1 MYELEERR
9 IENAYSA
16 RDMSEVDSWAWN
28 YWNNVIGALVRR
40 LNDRL
45 NNQMVLALVTLITAL
60 GISAVAAFYSIVGLM
75 AIFSASA
82 LSIAVM
88 GIVLEIGK
96 LITASWL
103 YQNWKKIPLLLKSY
117 LTIAVIVLMFITS
130 MGIFGYLS
138 KAHIDQGSGTSELY
152 VKVERLD
159 NRITSERKIITRAE
173 KQLSALDSA
182 LDKYLELGAV
192 SKGLKKREDQEQE
205 RNALTD
211 NINNAQGRIDKLLDE
226 KSEYKL
232 QINSFEVEVGPLKYI
247 SALVYGDEAL
257 DYIDTAVRAVILI
270 LVFVFDP
277 LAVLLIIAAN
287 MSFAEYNEKRKRAL
301 ARKNKVPKD
310 AIKTTVSQEQNGLR
324 KVTKSVN
331 GVSMEY
337 YE

>member
-1 MYELEERR
+1 
-9 IENAYSA
+9 
-16 RDMSEVDSWAWN
+16 
-28 YWNNVIGALVRR
+28 
-40 LNDRL
+40 
-45 NNQMVLALVTLITAL
+45 MVLALVTLITAL

-103 YQNWKKIPLLLKSY
+103 YQNWKRVPFLLKSY

-159 NRITSERKIITRAE
+159 NRIISERKIITRAE

-205 RNALTD
+205 RNALT
-211 NINNAQGRIDKLLDE
+211 NTINNAQSRIDKLLDE
-226 KSEYKL
+226 KSEYRL

-287 MSFAEYNEKRKRAL
+287 ISFAEYNEKRKRAL
-301 ARKNKVPKD
+301 ARKNRVPKG

>member
-1 MYELEERR
+1 
-9 IENAYSA
+9 
-16 RDMSEVDSWAWN
+16 
-28 YWNNVIGALVRR
+28 
-40 LNDRL
+40 
-45 NNQMVLALVTLITAL
+45 MVLALVTLITAL

-103 YQNWKKIPLLLKSY
+103 YQNWKRVPLLLKSY
-117 LTIAVIVLMFITS
+117 LTIAVVILMFITS

-159 NRITSERKIITRAE
+159 NRIASERKVIKRAE
-173 KQLSALDSA
+173 TQLSALDSA
-182 LDKYLELGAV
+182 LEKYVELGAV

-205 RNALTD
+205 RNALT
-211 NINNAQGRIDKLLDE
+211 NTINNAQSRIDKLLDE

-287 MSFAEYNEKRKRAL
+287 ISFAEYNEKRKRAL
-301 ARKNKVPKD
+301 ARKNRVPKG
-310 AIKTTVSQEQNGLR
+310 AIKTTVSEEQNGLR

>member
-1 MYELEERR
+1 
-9 IENAYSA
+9 
-16 RDMSEVDSWAWN
+16 
-28 YWNNVIGALVRR
+28 
-40 LNDRL
+40 
-45 NNQMVLALVTLITAL
+45 MVLALVTLITAL

-103 YQNWKKIPLLLKSY
+103 YQNWKRVPFLLKSY

-205 RNALTD
+205 RNALID

-287 MSFAEYNEKRKRAL
+287 ISFAEYNEKRKRAL
-301 ARKNKVPKD
+301 ARKNRVPKG
-310 AIKTTVSQEQNGLR
+310 AIKTTVSEEQNGLR

>member
-1 MYELEERR
+1 
-9 IENAYSA
+9 
-16 RDMSEVDSWAWN
+16 
-28 YWNNVIGALVRR
+28 
-40 LNDRL
+40 
-45 NNQMVLALVTLITAL
+45 MVLALVTLITAL

-103 YQNWKKIPLLLKSY
+103 YQNWKRVPLLLKSY
-117 LTIAVIVLMFITS
+117 LTIAVVILMFITS

-159 NRITSERKIITRAE
+159 NRIASERKVIKRAE
-173 KQLSALDSA
+173 TQLSALDSA
-182 LDKYLELGAV
+182 LEKYVELGAV
-192 SKGLKKREDQEQE
+192 SKGLQKREDQEEE
-205 RNALTD
+205 RNSLT
-211 NINNAQGRIDKLLDE
+211 NIINKSQGKIDKLLDE

-232 QINSFEVEVGPLKYI
+232 QINSFEVEIGPLKYI
-247 SALVYGDEAL
+247 SALIYGDKAL
-257 DYIDTAVRAVILI
+257 DFIDSAVRGVILI

-301 ARKNKVPKD
+301 ARKRKQLEKQNEGKV
-310 AIKTTVSQEQNGLR
+310 KTTVTEEPNGM
-324 KVTKSVN
+324 KKITKQQGN
-331 GVSMEY
+331 VSMEY

>member
-1 MYELEERR
+1 M
-9 IENAYSA
+9 I
-16 RDMSEVDSWAWN
+16 
-28 YWNNVIGALVRR
+28 
-40 LNDRL
+40 
-45 NNQMVLALVTLITAL
+45 LALFTLLTAL
-60 GISAVAAFYSIVGLM
+60 AISAVAAFYSIVGLM

-96 LITASWL
+96 LVTASWL
-103 YQNWKKIPLLLKSY
+103 YQNWKRVPFLLKSY

-159 NRITSERKIITRAE
+159 NRIASERKIITRAE

-205 RNALTD
+205 RNALID

-287 MSFAEYNEKRKRAL
+287 ISFAEYNEKRKRAL
-301 ARKNKVPKD
+301 ARKNRVPKG
-310 AIKTTVSQEQNGLR
+310 AIKTTVSEEQNGLR

>member
-1 MYELEERR
+1 
-9 IENAYSA
+9 
-16 RDMSEVDSWAWN
+16 
-28 YWNNVIGALVRR
+28 
-40 LNDRL
+40 
-45 NNQMVLALVTLITAL
+45 MVLALVTLITAL

-82 LSIAVM
+82 LSIAIM

-103 YQNWKKIPLLLKSY
+103 YQNWKRVPFLLKSY

-205 RNALTD
+205 RNSLTD

-287 MSFAEYNEKRKRAL
+287 ISFAEYNDKRKRAL
-301 ARKNKVPKD
+301 ARKNKVPKN
-310 AIKTTVSQEQNGLR
+310 AIKTTVGQPQNGLR
-324 KVTKSVN
+324 KVTKEQN

>member
-1 MYELEERR
+1 
-9 IENAYSA
+9 
-16 RDMSEVDSWAWN
+16 
-28 YWNNVIGALVRR
+28 
-40 LNDRL
+40 
-45 NNQMVLALVTLITAL
+45 MVLALVTLITAL

-103 YQNWKKIPLLLKSY
+103 YQNWKRVPFLLKSY
-117 LTIAVIVLMFITS
+117 LTIAVVILMFITS

-159 NRITSERKIITRAE
+159 NRIVSERKIIKRAE
-173 KQLSALDSA
+173 TQLSALDSA

-205 RNALTD
+205 RNTLT
-211 NINNAQGRIDKLLDE
+211 NTINNAQSKIDKLLDE

-232 QINSFEVEVGPLKYI
+232 QINSFEVEIGPLKYI

-257 DYIDTAVRAVILI
+257 DYIDTAVRGVILI

-287 MSFAEYNEKRKRAL
+287 ISFAEYNEKRKRAL
-301 ARKNKVPKD
+301 ARKNRVPKG
-310 AIKTTVSQEQNGLR
+310 AIKTTVSEEQNGLR

>member
-1 MYELEERR
+1 
-9 IENAYSA
+9 
-16 RDMSEVDSWAWN
+16 
-28 YWNNVIGALVRR
+28 
-40 LNDRL
+40 
-45 NNQMVLALVTLITAL
+45 MVLALVTLITAL
-60 GISAVAAFYSIVGLM
+60 AISAVAAFYSIVGLM

-103 YQNWKKIPLLLKSY
+103 YQNWKRVPFLLKSY
-117 LTIAVIVLMFITS
+117 LTIAVIILMFITS

-152 VKVERLD
+152 VKVERLE

-173 KQLSALDSA
+173 KQLTALDSA

-192 SKGLKKREDQEQE
+192 SKGLKKREDQEIE
-205 RNALTD
+205 RVGLTTT
-211 NINNAQGRIDKLLDE
+211 INNTQNRIDKLLDE
-226 KSEYKL
+226 KSEFQL

-247 SALVYGDEAL
+247 SALVYGDNAL
-257 DYIDTAVRAVILI
+257 DHIDTAVRGVILI
-270 LVFVFDP
+270 LVLVFDP

-287 MSFAEYNEKRKRAL
+287 MSITEYNEKRRRAL
-301 ARKNKVPKD
+301 TRKKKIPKG
-310 AIKTTVSQEQNGLR
+310 AIKTTVGKEENGLR
-324 KVTKSVN
+324 KVTKEQN
-331 GVSMEY
+331 GVSMSY

>member
-103 YQNWKKIPLLLKSY
+103 YQNWKRVPFLLKSY

-205 RNALTD
+205 RNSLTD

-287 MSFAEYNEKRKRAL
+287 ISFAEYNEKRKRAL
-301 ARKNKVPKD
+301 ARKNKVPKG

>member
-1 MYELEERR
+1 
-9 IENAYSA
+9 
-16 RDMSEVDSWAWN
+16 
-28 YWNNVIGALVRR
+28 
-40 LNDRL
+40 
-45 NNQMVLALVTLITAL
+45 MVLALVTLITAL

-103 YQNWKKIPLLLKSY
+103 YQNWKRVPLLLKSY
-117 LTIAVIVLMFITS
+117 LTIAVVILMFITS

-159 NRITSERKIITRAE
+159 NRIASERKVIKRAE
-173 KQLSALDSA
+173 TQLSALDSA
-182 LDKYLELGAV
+182 LEKYVELGAV

-205 RNALTD
+205 RNALT
-211 NINNAQGRIDKLLDE
+211 NTINNAQGRIDKLLDE
-226 KSEYKL
+226 KSEYRL

-287 MSFAEYNEKRKRAL
+287 ISFAEYNEKRKRAL
-301 ARKNKVPKD
+301 ARKNRVPKG
-310 AIKTTVSQEQNGLR
+310 AIKTTVSEEQNGLR

>member
-1 MYELEERR
+1 
-9 IENAYSA
+9 
-16 RDMSEVDSWAWN
+16 
-28 YWNNVIGALVRR
+28 
-40 LNDRL
+40 
-45 NNQMVLALVTLITAL
+45 MVLALVTLITAL

-103 YQNWKKIPLLLKSY
+103 YQNWKRVPFLLKSY

-159 NRITSERKIITRAE
+159 NRIISERKIITRAE

-287 MSFAEYNEKRKRAL
+287 ISFAEYNEKRKRAL
-301 ARKNKVPKD
+301 ARKRKQLEKQNEGKV
-310 AIKTTVSQEQNGLR
+310 KTTVTEQSNGM
-324 KVTKSVN
+324 KKITKQQGN
-331 GVSMEY
+331 VSMEY

>member
-1 MYELEERR
+1 
-9 IENAYSA
+9 
-16 RDMSEVDSWAWN
+16 
-28 YWNNVIGALVRR
+28 
-40 LNDRL
+40 
-45 NNQMVLALVTLITAL
+45 MVLALVTLITAL

-103 YQNWKKIPLLLKSY
+103 YQNWKRVPFLLKSY
-117 LTIAVIVLMFITS
+117 LTIAVVILMFITS

-159 NRITSERKIITRAE
+159 NRIASERKIIKRAE
-173 KQLSALDSA
+173 TQLSALDSA

-205 RNALTD
+205 RNALT
-211 NINNAQGRIDKLLDE
+211 NTINNAQGRIDKLLDE

-287 MSFAEYNEKRKRAL
+287 ISFAEYNEKRKRAL
-301 ARKNKVPKD
+301 ARKNRVPKG
-310 AIKTTVSQEQNGLR
+310 AIKTTVSEEQNGLR

>member
-1 MYELEERR
+1 
-9 IENAYSA
+9 
-16 RDMSEVDSWAWN
+16 
-28 YWNNVIGALVRR
+28 
-40 LNDRL
+40 
-45 NNQMVLALVTLITAL
+45 MVLALVTLITAL

-103 YQNWKKIPLLLKSY
+103 YQNWKRVPFLLKSY
-117 LTIAVIVLMFITS
+117 LTIAVVILMFITS

-205 RNALTD
+205 RNALT
-211 NINNAQGRIDKLLDE
+211 NTINNAQGRIDKLLDE
-226 KSEYKL
+226 KSEYRL

-287 MSFAEYNEKRKRAL
+287 ISFAEYNEKRKRAL
-301 ARKNKVPKD
+301 ARKNRVPKG
-310 AIKTTVSQEQNGLR
+310 AIKTTVSEEQNGLR

>member
-1 MYELEERR
+1 
-9 IENAYSA
+9 
-16 RDMSEVDSWAWN
+16 
-28 YWNNVIGALVRR
+28 
-40 LNDRL
+40 
-45 NNQMVLALVTLITAL
+45 MVLALVTLITAL

-103 YQNWKKIPLLLKSY
+103 YQNWKRVPFLLKSY
-117 LTIAVIVLMFITS
+117 LTIAVIILMFITS

-159 NRITSERKIITRAE
+159 NRIVSERKIIKRAE
-173 KQLSALDSA
+173 TQLSALDSA

-205 RNALTD
+205 RNALT
-211 NINNAQGRIDKLLDE
+211 NTINNAQNRIDKLLDE
-226 KSEYKL
+226 KSEYRL

-287 MSFAEYNEKRKRAL
+287 ISFAEYNEKRKRAL
-301 ARKNKVPKD
+301 ARKNRVPKG
-310 AIKTTVSQEQNGLR
+310 AIKTTVSEEQNGLR

>member
-1 MYELEERR
+1 
-9 IENAYSA
+9 
-16 RDMSEVDSWAWN
+16 
-28 YWNNVIGALVRR
+28 
-40 LNDRL
+40 
-45 NNQMVLALVTLITAL
+45 MVLALVTLITAL

-103 YQNWKKIPLLLKSY
+103 YQNWKRVPFLLKSY

-138 KAHIDQGSGTSELY
+138 KAHIDQGSGTSEIY

-205 RNALTD
+205 RNALIG

-226 KSEYKL
+226 KSEYQL

-287 MSFAEYNEKRKRAL
+287 MSFAEYNDKRKRAL

-310 AIKTTVSQEQNGLR
+310 AIKTTVGQQQNGLR

>member
-1 MYELEERR
+1 
-9 IENAYSA
+9 
-16 RDMSEVDSWAWN
+16 
-28 YWNNVIGALVRR
+28 
-40 LNDRL
+40 
-45 NNQMVLALVTLITAL
+45 MVLALVTLITAL

-103 YQNWKKIPLLLKSY
+103 YQNWKRVPFLLKSY

-159 NRITSERKIITRAE
+159 NRIISERKIITRAE

-211 NINNAQGRIDKLLDE
+211 NINNAQSRIDKLLDE

-301 ARKNKVPKD
+301 ARKNKVPKG

>member
-1 MYELEERR
+1 
-9 IENAYSA
+9 
-16 RDMSEVDSWAWN
+16 
-28 YWNNVIGALVRR
+28 
-40 LNDRL
+40 
-45 NNQMVLALVTLITAL
+45 MVLALVTLITAL

-103 YQNWKKIPLLLKSY
+103 YQNWKRVPFLLKSY

-205 RNALTD
+205 RNSLTD

-287 MSFAEYNEKRKRAL
+287 ISFTEYNEKRKRAL
-301 ARKNKVPKD
+301 ARKNKVPKG

>member
-1 MYELEERR
+1 
-9 IENAYSA
+9 
-16 RDMSEVDSWAWN
+16 
-28 YWNNVIGALVRR
+28 
-40 LNDRL
+40 
-45 NNQMVLALVTLITAL
+45 MVLALVTLITAL

-103 YQNWKKIPLLLKSY
+103 YQNWKRVPFLLKSY
-117 LTIAVIVLMFITS
+117 LTIAVIILMFITS

-159 NRITSERKIITRAE
+159 NRIASERKIITRAE

-182 LDKYLELGAV
+182 LEKYLELGAV

-205 RNALTD
+205 RNALID

-287 MSFAEYNEKRKRAL
+287 ISFAEYNEKRKRAL
-301 ARKNKVPKD
+301 ARKNRVPKG
-310 AIKTTVSQEQNGLR
+310 AIKTTVSEEQNGLR

>member
-1 MYELEERR
+1 
-9 IENAYSA
+9 
-16 RDMSEVDSWAWN
+16 
-28 YWNNVIGALVRR
+28 
-40 LNDRL
+40 
-45 NNQMVLALVTLITAL
+45 MVLALVTLITAL

-103 YQNWKKIPLLLKSY
+103 YQNWKRVPFLLKSY
-117 LTIAVIVLMFITS
+117 LTIAVIILMFITS

-159 NRITSERKIITRAE
+159 NRITSERKIIIRAE

-205 RNALTD
+205 RNALT
-211 NINNAQGRIDKLLDE
+211 NTINNAQSRIDKLLDE

-287 MSFAEYNEKRKRAL
+287 ISFAEYNEKRKRAL
-301 ARKNKVPKD
+301 ARKNRVPKG
-310 AIKTTVSQEQNGLR
+310 AIKTTVSEEQNGLR

>member
-1 MYELEERR
+1 M
-9 IENAYSA
+9 I
-16 RDMSEVDSWAWN
+16 
-28 YWNNVIGALVRR
+28 
-40 LNDRL
+40 
-45 NNQMVLALVTLITAL
+45 LALVTLITAL

-82 LSIAVM
+82 LSIAIM

-103 YQNWKKIPLLLKSY
+103 YQNWKRVPFLLKSY

-211 NINNAQGRIDKLLDE
+211 NINNAQSRIDKLLDE

-301 ARKNKVPKD
+301 ARKNKVPKG
-310 AIKTTVSQEQNGLR
+310 AIKTTVGKEENGLR

>member
-1 MYELEERR
+1 
-9 IENAYSA
+9 
-16 RDMSEVDSWAWN
+16 
-28 YWNNVIGALVRR
+28 
-40 LNDRL
+40 
-45 NNQMVLALVTLITAL
+45 MVLALVTLITAL

-103 YQNWKKIPLLLKSY
+103 YQNWKRVPFLLKSY

-287 MSFAEYNEKRKRAL
+287 ISFAEYNEKRKRAL
-301 ARKNKVPKD
+301 ARKNKVPKG

>member
-1 MYELEERR
+1 
-9 IENAYSA
+9 
-16 RDMSEVDSWAWN
+16 
-28 YWNNVIGALVRR
+28 
-40 LNDRL
+40 
-45 NNQMVLALVTLITAL
+45 MVLALVTLITAL

-103 YQNWKKIPLLLKSY
+103 YQNWKRVPFLLKSY
-117 LTIAVIVLMFITS
+117 LTIAVVILMFITS

-159 NRITSERKIITRAE
+159 NRIASERKIIKRAE
-173 KQLSALDSA
+173 TQLSALDSA

-192 SKGLKKREDQEQE
+192 SKGLQKREDQEQE
-205 RNALTD
+205 RNTLT
-211 NINNAQGRIDKLLDE
+211 NIINNAQTKIDKLLDE

-287 MSFAEYNEKRKRAL
+287 ISFAEYNEKRKRAL
-301 ARKNKVPKD
+301 ARKNRVPKG
-310 AIKTTVSQEQNGLR
+310 AIKTTVSEEQNGLR

>member
-1 MYELEERR
+1 
-9 IENAYSA
+9 
-16 RDMSEVDSWAWN
+16 
-28 YWNNVIGALVRR
+28 
-40 LNDRL
+40 
-45 NNQMVLALVTLITAL
+45 MVLALVTLITAL

-103 YQNWKKIPLLLKSY
+103 YQNWKRVPFLLKSY
-117 LTIAVIVLMFITS
+117 LTIAVIILMFITS

-159 NRITSERKIITRAE
+159 NRIASERKIITRAE

-182 LDKYLELGAV
+182 LEKYLELGAV

-205 RNALTD
+205 RNALT
-211 NINNAQGRIDKLLDE
+211 NTINNAQGRIDKLLDE
-226 KSEYKL
+226 KSEYRL

-287 MSFAEYNEKRKRAL
+287 ISFAEYNEKRKRAL
-301 ARKNKVPKD
+301 ARKNRVPKG
-310 AIKTTVSQEQNGLR
+310 AIKTTVSEEQNGLR

>member
-1 MYELEERR
+1 M
-9 IENAYSA
+9 I
-16 RDMSEVDSWAWN
+16 
-28 YWNNVIGALVRR
+28 
-40 LNDRL
+40 
-45 NNQMVLALVTLITAL
+45 LALVTLITAL

-103 YQNWKKIPLLLKSY
+103 YQNWKRDPLLLKSY
-117 LTIAVIVLMFITS
+117 LTIAVVILMFITS

-159 NRITSERKIITRAE
+159 NRIVSERKVIKRAE
-173 KQLSALDSA
+173 TQLSALDSA
-182 LDKYLELGAV
+182 LEKYVELGAV
-192 SKGLKKREDQEQE
+192 SKGLQKREDQEQE
-205 RNALTD
+205 RNTLT
-211 NINNAQGRIDKLLDE
+211 NIINKSQGKIDKLLDE

-232 QINSFEVEVGPLKYI
+232 QINSFEVEIGPLKYI
-247 SALVYGDEAL
+247 SALVYGDDAL
-257 DYIDTAVRAVILI
+257 DFIDTAVRGVILI

-301 ARKNKVPKD
+301 ARKRKQLEKENKGKV
-310 AIKTTVSQEQNGLR
+310 KTTVTEEPNGM
-324 KVTKSVN
+324 KKITKQQGN
-331 GVSMEY
+331 VSMEY

>member
-1 MYELEERR
+1 
-9 IENAYSA
+9 
-16 RDMSEVDSWAWN
+16 
-28 YWNNVIGALVRR
+28 
-40 LNDRL
+40 
-45 NNQMVLALVTLITAL
+45 MVLALVTLITAL

-103 YQNWKKIPLLLKSY
+103 YQNWKRVPFLLKSY

-159 NRITSERKIITRAE
+159 NRIISERKIITRAE

-205 RNALTD
+205 RNALTG

-226 KSEYKL
+226 KSEYRL

-287 MSFAEYNEKRKRAL
+287 ISFAEYNEKRKRAL
-301 ARKNKVPKD
+301 ARKNKVPKG

>member
-1 MYELEERR
+1 
-9 IENAYSA
+9 
-16 RDMSEVDSWAWN
+16 
-28 YWNNVIGALVRR
+28 
-40 LNDRL
+40 
-45 NNQMVLALVTLITAL
+45 MVLALVTLITAL

-103 YQNWKKIPLLLKSY
+103 YQNWKRVPFLLKSY

-205 RNALTD
+205 RNALIG

-287 MSFAEYNEKRKRAL
+287 ISFAEYNDKRKRAL
-301 ARKNKVPKD
+301 ARKNKVPKN
-310 AIKTTVSQEQNGLR
+310 AIKTTVGQPQNGLR
-324 KVTKSVN
+324 KVTKEQN

>member
-1 MYELEERR
+1 
-9 IENAYSA
+9 
-16 RDMSEVDSWAWN
+16 
-28 YWNNVIGALVRR
+28 
-40 LNDRL
+40 
-45 NNQMVLALVTLITAL
+45 MVLALVTLITAL

-103 YQNWKKIPLLLKSY
+103 YQNWKRVPFLLKSY
-117 LTIAVIVLMFITS
+117 LTIAVVILMFITS

-159 NRITSERKIITRAE
+159 NRIASERKIITRAE

-205 RNALTD
+205 RNALID

-232 QINSFEVEVGPLKYI
+232 QINSFEVEVRPLKYI

-287 MSFAEYNEKRKRAL
+287 ISFAEYNEKRKRAL
-301 ARKNKVPKD
+301 ARKNRVPKG
-310 AIKTTVSQEQNGLR
+310 AIKTTVSEEQNGLR

>member
-1 MYELEERR
+1 M
-9 IENAYSA
+9 I
-16 RDMSEVDSWAWN
+16 
-28 YWNNVIGALVRR
+28 
-40 LNDRL
+40 
-45 NNQMVLALVTLITAL
+45 LALVTLITAL

-82 LSIAVM
+82 LSIAIM

-103 YQNWKKIPLLLKSY
+103 YQNWKRVPFLLKSY

-301 ARKNKVPKD
+301 ARKNKVPKG
-310 AIKTTVSQEQNGLR
+310 AIKTTVGKEENGLR

>member
-1 MYELEERR
+1 
-9 IENAYSA
+9 
-16 RDMSEVDSWAWN
+16 
-28 YWNNVIGALVRR
+28 
-40 LNDRL
+40 
-45 NNQMVLALVTLITAL
+45 MVLALVTLITAL

-103 YQNWKKIPLLLKSY
+103 YQNWKRVPFLLKSY
-117 LTIAVIVLMFITS
+117 LTIAVIILMFITS

-211 NINNAQGRIDKLLDE
+211 NINNAQGKIDKLLDE

-232 QINSFEVEVGPLKYI
+232 QINSFEVEIGPLKYI
-247 SALVYGDEAL
+247 SALVYGDDAL
-257 DYIDTAVRAVILI
+257 DFIDTAVRGVILI

-301 ARKNKVPKD
+301 ARKRKQLEKENKGKV
-310 AIKTTVSQEQNGLR
+310 KTTVTEEPNGM
-324 KVTKSVN
+324 KKITKQQGN
-331 GVSMEY
+331 VSMEY